1 MVVVH
6 RFSCSAAYGIF
17 PGRGSNVCLLYF
29 QVDSLPLSHQGKPL
43 PELFFFFLMWVIWL
57 VSSPLGHL
65 HPFCHD
71 CVHSLMLLLL
81 SSLSSYGCV
90 FRVSHTASVS
100 KFSLLAI
107 DTIPIDTGF
116 KLQFHQHNILLLCF
130 TFIFVEQFSLWVIHF
145 HVLWFYHW
153 KTESQHHSLLCCLCM
168 NWLQMSC
175 E

>member
-1 MVVVH
+1 MWDLS
-6 RFSCSAAYGIF
+6 RSGIECVSPVF
-17 PGRGSNVCLLYF
+17 P
-29 QVDSLPLSHQGKPL
+29 VDSLPLSHQGNPFS
-43 PELFFFFLMWVIWL
+43 ECFFLMWVIWL

-65 HPFCHD
+65 HPFRHD

-81 SSLSSYGCV
+81 SSQSSSGCE

-116 KLQFHQHNILLLCF
+116 KFQFQQYNILLFCF
-130 TFIFVEQFSLWVIHF
+130 TFIFVDQFSPWVIHF

-153 KTESQHHSLLCCLCM
+153 KTESQHHSLLCCLYV